1 MKVDGGK
8 EWESVN
14 FRKLLITRC
23 QKEFEKSY
31 IEELEREKFIKN
43 MNEAETEEQ
52 KKIIKLTFEADE
64 RKLRRR
70 SLGNIRFIG
79 ELYKLQMLT
88 ARIMHECVKK
98 LLKTTDEE
106 SLECLCRLLTT
117 VGQVLDQET
126 KQRLSKGPQNG
137 LNDLSVYFTEMK
149 KITQDKKVCSRVRFL
164 MQDVIELRLADWKL
178 RREIAGPKTIEQ
190 IHADVA
196 KEELNAKLQG
206 MNSGPS
212 GPMPGRRDDRS
223 RNDNRRSSRKGPER
237 GEKGAPGAGHAGGED
252 GWQAVPSRPARG
264 TFEKVDTSRIKSL
277 TTGKVDADSM
287 SFGPPKAGG
296 PSWGRGSQTKG
307 PSRTEDPTKMQ
318 NRFAGLDSSE
328 QSSAPQGYDGRG
340 SGGRFGRGGAY
351 TGRNSRG
358 GSSEQE
364 RSADRRG
371 NGRAEA
377 AQSVRDFMGPQ
388 STRSQSVM
396 GPHPPLQR
404 ENSTPRS
411 ASMVAPQKAP
421 SVPLTGDANASQE
434 KVDKLA
440 GPLLEEYLHIKD
452 LEATIKEISEKFAT
466 NTIAWFVEAVLNSV
480 IEKNEKARVQ
490 SGQLISN
497 MLSRGLLGEG

>member
-1 MKVDGGK
+1 
-8 EWESVN
+8 
-14 FRKLLITRC
+14 
-23 QKEFEKSY
+23 
-31 IEELEREKFIKN
+31 
-43 MNEAETEEQ
+43 
-52 KKIIKLTFEADE
+52 
-64 RKLRRR
+64 
-70 SLGNIRFIG
+70 
-79 ELYKLQMLT
+79 
-88 ARIMHECVKK
+88 
-98 LLKTTDEE
+98 
-106 SLECLCRLLTT
+106 
-117 VGQVLDQET
+117 
-126 KQRLSKGPQNG
+126 
-137 LNDLSVYFTEMK
+137 
-149 KITQDKKVCSRVRFL
+149 
-164 MQDVIELRLADWKL
+164 
-178 RREIAGPKTIEQ
+178 
-190 IHADVA
+190 
-196 KEELNAKLQG
+196 
-206 MNSGPS
+206 
-212 GPMPGRRDDRS
+212 MPGRRDDRS
-223 RNDNRRSSRKGPER
+223 RNDNRRDSRKGPER
-237 GEKGAPGAGHAGGED
+237 GERGGTGISVTSGAQGGGHAGGED

-307 PSRTEDPTKMQ
+307 PSRTEDSTKMQ

-377 AQSVRDFMGPQ
+377 AQSVWDFMGPQ

-411 ASMVAPQKAP
+411 ASMVAPQKAA

-490 SGQLISN
+490 SGQLISSLLQYAEDLLVDIPKFWDFLAQVVAPSLAPSGPLPLDVIKESAVQEKLLEGDFGAKCAAGKYAAAILN
-497 MLSRGLLGEG
+497 EMGKQGHSTVAAAWSESGLSWAEFLPSATEVDQFVADNSVEWTITSA

>member
-1 MKVDGGK
+1 MG
-8 EWESVN
+8 
-14 FRKLLITRC
+14 
-23 QKEFEKSY
+23 
-31 IEELEREKFIKN
+31 
-43 MNEAETEEQ
+43 
-52 KKIIKLTFEADE
+52 
-64 RKLRRR
+64 
-70 SLGNIRFIG
+70 
-79 ELYKLQMLT
+79 
-88 ARIMHECVKK
+88 KK

-164 MQDVIELRLADWKL
+164 MQDVIELRVADWKL

-196 KEELNAKLQG
+196 KEELNAKLNQ
-206 MNSGPS
+206 MSSGPP
-212 GPMPGRRDDRS
+212 GPMPGRRDERS
-223 RNDNRRSSRKGPER
+223 GRNDDRRSSRKGPER

-287 SFGPPKAGG
+287 SFGPPKAGAGG

-307 PSRTEDPTKMQ
+307 PSRTEDSTKMQ
-318 NRFAGLDSSE
+318 NRFAQLESSE
-328 QSSAPQGYDGRG
+328 SSAPQGYDGRG
-340 SGGRFGRGGAY
+340 SGGRFGRGGGY

-371 NGRAEA
+371 AGRAEA

-396 GPHPPLQR
+396 VPHPALLNEMGKQGK
-404 ENSTPRS
+404 STVAS
-411 ASMVAPQKAP
+411 AWRDSGLSWAEFLPSATEVDQFVA
-421 SVPLTGDANASQE
+421 D
-434 KVDKLA
+434 
-440 GPLLEEYLHIKD
+440 
-452 LEATIKEISEKFAT
+452 
-466 NTIAWFVEAVLNSV
+466 NSV
-480 IEKNEKARVQ
+480 EWTLT
-490 SGQLISN
+490 S
-497 MLSRGLLGEG
+497 